1 MSNTITVT
9 VDLDKVREHAKR
21 LASDNS
27 GLETSSG
34 IVPRELERAIEV
46 IPRSDD
52 TRPLLNLLYDL
63 CEILRD
69 VHDEHQ

>member
-21 LASDNS
+21 LAFDNS